1 MLTLLLLLPAVNHQ
15 ADVVVYGATAGGA
28 LAAIATVREGKTVLL
43 IDPGTHLGG
52 MVTGGLGATD
62 IGNRAAIG
70 GYSREFF
77 QRVRDHYIARYG
89 ATSKQVKDCSD
100 GYRFEPS
107 VALITL
113 KAMLAEAKVNPTFKK
128 RLKTV
133 KKTGTTIEK
142 IVTEDGD
149 TYSAKM
155 FIDATYEGD
164 LLAAAGVKY
173 HVGREGREVYGES
186 LAGVQAFSRAHQF
199 YVPVNGYDALKN
211 PLPLIYAGEPGK
223 PGQGDKKVQAY
234 NYRLCL
240 TDRADNRVPFSKPE
254 GYDPARFELLARYLK
269 ARPEVK
275 FGQLCNPVRL
285 PNDKTDTNNNGP
297 ISTDHI
303 GANWDYPEG
312 DQKTRQRI
320 IDDHILYTKSFFYF
334 LASDPRVPADLQK
347 EVNRWGYAKD
357 EWSNNGN
364 FPPQI
369 YVREARRMIGA
380 YVMTQRDLMV
390 ERTKQDS
397 VALGSYNADSHHAQ
411 RFIKADGT
419 VLNEGD
425 FQVPV
430 EPYAISYRCLTP
442 KAQEC
447 GNLLVCIAVSTSH
460 VAYGSVRMEPVF
472 LSLGQAAGV
481 AAAQAIDEGVS
492 VQKITVAKLLEKL
505 KKQKAVLSPV
515 GLPGRPKTSVQRLD
529 PKKLGGT
536 VIDDT
541 QAILTGPW
549 KGSAALGPYV
559 GEGYVHDDNADKG
572 KLRARFP
579 AKVKPGKYEVRLY
592 FPPGSNRAT
601 NTLVIIVHDAGTTE
615 KRVDQRSRWD
625 DNRGVSLGIY
635 SFTDGKGYVEIRN
648 DGSDG
653 HVIAD
658 AVLFAPAKGPGE

>member
-1 MLTLLLLLPAVNHQ
+1 MLTFLFILCAADHK
-15 ADVVVYGATAGGA
+15 ADVVVYGATSGGA
-28 LAAIATVREGKTVLL
+28 LAAIATAREGKTVLL

-52 MVTGGLGATD
+52 MITSGLGATD
-62 IGNRAAIG
+62 TGNRAAIG

-77 QRVRDHYIARYG
+77 VRVRDYYISRYG
-89 ATSKQVKDCSD
+89 ASSKQVKDCSD

-107 VALITL
+107 VAMLTL
-113 KAMLAEAKVNPTFKK
+113 KAMLAEAKVTPVFKK
-128 RLKTV
+128 PLRSV
-133 KKTGTTIEK
+133 KKSGTSLVQ
-142 IVTEDGD
+142 IVAADGD
-149 TYSAKM
+149 TYSAKI

-199 YVPVNGYDALKN
+199 YVPVNGFDAKKN
-211 PLPLIYAGEPGK
+211 PLPLIYTGDPGK

-240 TDRADNRVPFSKPE
+240 TDRAENRVPFGKPE

-275 FGQLCNPVRL
+275 FGQLCNPVRM

-303 GANWDYPEG
+303 GANWEYPEG
-312 DQKTRQRI
+312 DQATRERI
-320 IDDHILYTKSFFYF
+320 LKDHILYTKSFFYF
-334 LASDPRVPADLQK
+334 LASDPRVPPALQK

-357 EWSNNGN
+357 EWADNDH

-369 YVREARRMIGA
+369 YVREARRMLGA
-380 YVMTQRDLMV
+380 YVMTQKDLMT
-390 ERTKQDS
+390 ERTKDDS

-419 VLNEGD
+419 VINEGD

-430 EPYAISYRCLTP
+430 DPYAISYRCLTP
-442 KAQEC
+442 KSDEC
-447 GNLLVCIAVSTSH
+447 ANLLVCIAVSTSH

-481 AAAQAIDEGVS
+481 AAAHAIDEGVS
-492 VQKITVAKLLEKL
+492 VQKIDLAKLTAKL
-505 KKQKAVLSPV
+505 KKQKAVLSPL
-515 GLPGRPKTSVQRLD
+515 GLPGRPKSSVTRLD
-529 PKKLGGT
+529 PKKLAGI
-536 VIDDT
+536 VVDDT
-541 QAILTGPW
+541 EALLTGEW

-579 AKVKPGKYEVRLY
+579 AKVKPGTYDVRLY

-601 NTLVIIVHDAGTTE
+601 NVLVIVSHEGGITE
-615 KRVDQRSRWD
+615 KRIDQRARWD
-625 DNRGVSLGIY
+625 DNHGVSLGVY
-635 SFTDGKGYVEIRN
+635 RFAEGKGYVEIRN
-648 DGSDG
+648 DDSNG

-658 AVLFAPAKGPGE
+658 AVLFAPAK

>member
-1 MLTLLLLLPAVNHQ
+1 MFTLLLLLSAADHQ

-52 MVTGGLGATD
+52 LVTGGLGATD
-62 IGNRAAIG
+62 TGNRAAIG

-77 QRVRDHYIARYG
+77 ARVRDYYIARYG

-107 VALITL
+107 VALLTL
-113 KAMLAEAKVNPTFKK
+113 QAMLAEAKVKPTFKK
-128 RLKTV
+128 RLKSV
-133 KKTGTTIEK
+133 IKTGTTIEK

-199 YVPVNGYDALKN
+199 YVPVNGYDALKK
-211 PLPLIYAGEPGK
+211 PLPLINVGDPGK
-223 PGQGDKKVQAY
+223 PGQGDRKVQAY

-240 TDRADNRVPFSKPE
+240 TDRADNRVLFSKPE

-312 DQKTRQRI
+312 DQATRQRI
-320 IDDHILYTKSFFYF
+320 IEDHILYTKSFFYF
-334 LASDPRVPADLQK
+334 LASDPRVPAGLQK
-347 EVNRWGYAKD
+347 EVNRCGYAKD
-357 EWSNNGN
+357 EWRDNGN
-364 FPPQI
+364 FPPQM

-390 ERTKQDS
+390 ERTKEDS

-419 VLNEGD
+419 VINEGD

-442 KAQEC
+442 KAEEC
-447 GNLLVCIAVSTSH
+447 GNLFVCIAVSTSH

-515 GLPGRPKTSVQRLD
+515 GLPGRPKTSAQRLD

-579 AKVKPGKYEVRLY
+579 ALVKPGKYEVRLY

-615 KRVDQRSRWD
+615 MRIDQRSRWD
-625 DNRGVSLGIY
+625 DNRGVRLGIY
-635 SFTDGKGYVEIRN
+635 SFSDGKGYVEIRN

-658 AVLFAPAKGPGE
+658 AVLFAPAK